1 MSLNYKEIIK
11 NLDDKAVISL
21 MVSLGASTYVEEES
35 FIRFPTICH
44 NADSRDASLKL
55 YYYRNTH
62 MFVCYTEDG
71 NMSIFKMLKTYYE
84 TRGIAYDWYQDVL
97 NVVIN
102 CAPSQ
107 TVEGFT
113 ARPYESI
120 KDRYIQRKDRKE
132 LIIYPDK
139 ILDVFIKKYPLEW
152 ERDGITREAMD
163 KYNIRFSI
171 SQNKIIIPHYN
182 VFGQL
187 VGIRGRALNQWE
199 IENIGKYMP
208 VQIEQKWYSHPLS
221 LNLYALNKNYTNIK
235 KYQIAYV
242 FESEKACLQCEAFNF
257 PNCSVAVCG
266 SQFNKFQLDLLVRY
280 CHPQEIVICFDKEEK
295 PGEDKYFKKLYDMCK
310 KYTNYAKM
318 SFCYDREGLLELKQ
332 SPSDCGEETFK
343 KLLNRRVTVN

>member
-1 MSLNYKEIIK
+1 MGLDYKTIIN
-11 NLDDKAVISL
+11 NLQDANVFQLLTELGGEPIDK
-21 MVSLGASTYVEEES
+21 GA
-35 FIRFPTICH
+35 FILSKTICH
-44 NADSRDASLKL
+44 NHDTSEASYKL
-55 YYYRNTH
+55 YYYKNTH
-62 MFVCYTEDG
+62 MFMCYSECAA
-71 NMSIFKMLKTYYE
+71 MSIFKMLKNYYE
-84 TRGIAYDWYQDVL
+84 ARNITYDWYQDIL
-97 NVVIN
+97 NVIIS

-113 ARPYESI
+113 TKPYESI
-120 KDRYIQRKDRKE
+120 KDRYVQRKDRKE
-132 LIIYPDK
+132 LIVYPDK

-152 ERDGITREAMD
+152 ERDGITRAAMD

-187 VGIRGRALNQWE
+187 VGIRGRALNEWE

-221 LNLYALNKNYTNIK
+221 LNLYGLNKNYTNIK

-242 FESEKACLQCEAFNF
+242 FESEKACLQCEAFSF

-295 PGEDKYFKKLYDMCK
+295 SGEDKYFKKLYDMCK
-310 KYTNYAKM
+310 KYTNYARM
-318 SFCYDREGLLELKQ
+318 SFCYDRQGLSKMKD
-332 SPSDCGEETFK
+332 SPSDNGQIIFEQ
-343 KLLNRRVTVN
+343 LLKGRVRVK

>member
-1 MSLNYKEIIK
+1 MIDYKTIIS
-11 NLDDKAVISL
+11 NLQDTNVFQLLTELGGEPIDK
-21 MVSLGASTYVEEES
+21 GA
-35 FIRFPTICH
+35 FILSKTICH
-44 NADSRDASLKL
+44 NHDTSGASYKL
-55 YYYRNTH
+55 YYYKNSH
-62 MFVCYTEDG
+62 MFMCYSECAA
-71 NMSIFKMLKTYYE
+71 MSIFKMLKTYYE

-113 ARPYESI
+113 AKPYESI

-221 LNLYALNKNYTNIK
+221 LNLYGLNKNYANIK

-280 CHPQEIVICFDKEEK
+280 CHPQEIIICFDKEEK

-310 KYTNYAKM
+310 KYTNYANM
-318 SFCYDREGLLELKQ
+318 SFIYDRQGLSKMKD
-332 SPSDCGEETFK
+332 SPSDNGQIIFEQ
-343 KLLNRRVTVN
+343 LLKGRVRVK

>member
-1 MSLNYKEIIK
+1 MAIDYKTIIN
-11 NLDDKAVISL
+11 NLQDANVFQLLTELGGEPIDK
-21 MVSLGASTYVEEES
+21 GA
-35 FIRFPTICH
+35 FILSKTICH
-44 NADSRDASLKL
+44 NHDTSEASYKL
-55 YYYRNTH
+55 YYYKNTH
-62 MFVCYTEDG
+62 IFMCYSECAT
-71 NMSIFKMLKTYYE
+71 MSIFKMLKNYYE
-84 TRGIAYDWYQDVL
+84 ARNITYDWYQDIL
-97 NVVIN
+97 NVIIS

-113 ARPYESI
+113 AKPYESI
-120 KDRYIQRKDRKE
+120 KDRYVQRKDRKE
-132 LIIYPDK
+132 LIVYPDK

-318 SFCYDREGLLELKQ
+318 SFIYDRQGLSKMKD
-332 SPSDCGEETFK
+332 SPSDNGQIIFEQ
-343 KLLNRRVTVN
+343 LLKGRVRVK

>member
-1 MSLNYKEIIK
+1 MGLDYKTIIN
-11 NLDDKAVISL
+11 NLQDANVFQLLTELGGEPIDK
-21 MVSLGASTYVEEES
+21 GA
-35 FIRFPTICH
+35 FILSKTICH
-44 NADSRDASLKL
+44 NHDTSEASYKL
-55 YYYRNTH
+55 YYYKNSH
-62 MFVCYTEDG
+62 MFMCYSECAA
-71 NMSIFKMLKTYYE
+71 MSIFKMLKNYYE
-84 TRGIAYDWYQDVL
+84 ARNITYDWYQDIL
-97 NVVIN
+97 NVIIS

-113 ARPYESI
+113 AKPYESI
-120 KDRYIQRKDRKE
+120 KDRYVQRKDRKE
-132 LIIYPDK
+132 LIVYPDK

-152 ERDGITREAMD
+152 ERDGITRAAMD

-187 VGIRGRALNQWE
+187 VGIRGRALNEWE

-221 LNLYALNKNYTNIK
+221 LNLYGLNKNYTNIK

-242 FESEKACLQCEAFNF
+242 FESEKACLQCEAFSF

-266 SQFNKFQLDLLVRY
+266 SQFNKFQLDLLVLY

-318 SFCYDREGLLELKQ
+318 SFCYDRDSLLELKQ
-332 SPSDCGEETFK
+332 SPSDCGEETLK
-343 KLLNRRVTVN
+343 KLLSRRVTVN

>member
-1 MSLNYKEIIK
+1 MTIDYKTIIN
-11 NLDDKAVISL
+11 NLQDANVFQLLTELGGEPIDK
-21 MVSLGASTYVEEES
+21 GA
-35 FIRFPTICH
+35 FILSKTICH
-44 NADSRDASLKL
+44 NHDTSEASYKL
-55 YYYRNTH
+55 YYYKNSH
-62 MFVCYTEDG
+62 MFMCYSECAA
-71 NMSIFKMLKTYYE
+71 MSIFKMLKNYYE
-84 TRGIAYDWYQDVL
+84 ARNITYDWYQDIL
-97 NVVIN
+97 NVIIS

-107 TVEGFT
+107 TIEGFT
-113 ARPYESI
+113 AKPYESI
-120 KDRYIQRKDRKE
+120 KNKYVQRKDRKE
-132 LIIYPDK
+132 LIVYPDK

-152 ERDGITREAMD
+152 ERDGITRAAMD

-187 VGIRGRALNQWE
+187 VGIRGRALNEWE

-221 LNLYALNKNYTNIK
+221 LNLYGLNKNYTNINK
-235 KYQIAYV
+235 FQIAYV
-242 FESEKACLQCEAFNF
+242 FESEKACLQCEAFSF

-310 KYTNYAKM
+310 KYTNYARM
-318 SFCYDREGLLELKQ
+318 SFCYDRQGLSKMKD
-332 SPSDCGEETFK
+332 SPSDNGQIIFEQ
-343 KLLNRRVTVN
+343 LLKGRVRVK

>member
-1 MSLNYKEIIK
+1 MISYENIIK
-11 NLDDKAVISL
+11 NLDNKRVIDL
-21 MVSLGASTYVEEES
+21 VKQLGAETVIEKEGF
-35 FIRFPTICH
+35 FITNTICH
-44 NADSRDASLKL
+44 NTENGSMKL
-55 YYYRNTH
+55 YYYYDTH
-62 MFVCYTEDG
+62 IFYCYSECQA
-71 NMSIFKMLKTYYE
+71 MSIFKMLKTYYE
-84 TRGIAYDWYQDVL
+84 TRGIAYDWYQDIL
-97 NVVIN
+97 NVIIS
-102 CAPSQ
+102 CSPSQ
-107 TVEGFT
+107 TIEGLLPKT
-113 ARPYESI
+113 YESI
-120 KDRYIQRKDRKE
+120 KDRYVQRKNRKE
-132 LIIYPDK
+132 LVIYPDK

-182 VFGQL
+182 MFGQL

-221 LNLYALNKNYTNIK
+221 LNLYGLNINYTNIK
-235 KYQIAYV
+235 KFQIVYI
-242 FESEKACLQCEAFNF
+242 FESEKACLQCEDFKF

-295 PGEDKYFKKLYDMCK
+295 PGEDKYFNKLYNMCK
-310 KYTNYAKM
+310 KYINYARI

-332 SPSDCGEETFK
+332 SPSDCGEDIFK
-343 KLLNRRVTVN
+343 KLLSRRIIVE

>member
-1 MSLNYKEIIK
+1 MAIDYKTIIS
-11 NLDDKAVISL
+11 NLQDTNVFQLLTELGGEPIDK
-21 MVSLGASTYVEEES
+21 GA
-35 FIRFPTICH
+35 FILSKTICH
-44 NADSRDASLKL
+44 NHDTSGASYKL
-55 YYYRNTH
+55 YYYKNSH
-62 MFVCYTEDG
+62 MFMCYSECAA
-71 NMSIFKMLKTYYE
+71 MSIFKMLKNYYE
-84 TRGIAYDWYQDVL
+84 ARNITYDWYQDIL
-97 NVVIN
+97 NVIIS

-113 ARPYESI
+113 AKPYESI
-120 KDRYIQRKDRKE
+120 KDRYVQRKDRKE
-132 LIIYPDK
+132 LIVYPDK

-152 ERDGITREAMD
+152 ERDGITRAAMD

-221 LNLYALNKNYTNIK
+221 LNLYGLNKNYTNINK
-235 KYQIAYV
+235 FQIAYI
-242 FESEKACLQCEAFNF
+242 FESEKACLQCEAFSF

-295 PGEDKYFKKLYDMCK
+295 SGEDKYFKKLYDMCK
-310 KYTNYAKM
+310 KYTNYARM

-332 SPSDCGEETFK
+332 SPSDRGEEIFK

>member
-1 MSLNYKEIIK
+1 MGLDYKTIIN
-11 NLDDKAVISL
+11 NLQDANVFQLLTELGGEPIDK
-21 MVSLGASTYVEEES
+21 GA
-35 FIRFPTICH
+35 FILSKTICH
-44 NADSRDASLKL
+44 NHDTSEASYKL
-55 YYYRNTH
+55 YYYKNTH
-62 MFVCYTEDG
+62 IFMCYSECAT
-71 NMSIFKMLKTYYE
+71 MSIFKMLKNYYE
-84 TRGIAYDWYQDVL
+84 ARNITYDWYQDIL
-97 NVVIN
+97 NVIIS

-113 ARPYESI
+113 AKPYESI
-120 KDRYIQRKDRKE
+120 KDRYVQRKDRKE
-132 LIIYPDK
+132 LIVYPDK

-152 ERDGITREAMD
+152 ERDGITRAAMD

-187 VGIRGRALNQWE
+187 VGIRGRALNEWE

-221 LNLYALNKNYTNIK
+221 LNLYGLNKNYTNIK

-242 FESEKACLQCEAFNF
+242 FESEKACLQCEAFSF

-295 PGEDKYFKKLYDMCK
+295 SGEDKYFKKLYDMCK
-310 KYTNYAKM
+310 KYTNYARM
-318 SFCYDREGLLELKQ
+318 SFCYDRQGLSKMKD
-332 SPSDCGEETFK
+332 SPSDNGQIIFEQ
-343 KLLNRRVTVN
+343 LLKGRVRVK

>member
-1 MSLNYKEIIK
+1 MAIDYKTIID
-11 NLDDKAVISL
+11 NLQDANVFQLLTELGGEPIDK
-21 MVSLGASTYVEEES
+21 GT
-35 FIRFPTICH
+35 FILSKTICH
-44 NADSRDASLKL
+44 NRDTSEASHKL
-55 YYYRNTH
+55 YYYKNTH
-62 MFVCYTEDG
+62 IFMCYSECAA
-71 NMSIFKMLKTYYE
+71 MSIFKMLKNYYE
-84 TRGIAYDWYQDVL
+84 ARNITYDWYQDIL
-97 NVVIN
+97 NVIIG

-113 ARPYESI
+113 AKPYESI
-120 KDRYIQRKDRKE
+120 KDRYAQRKDRKE
-132 LIIYPDK
+132 LIVYPDK

-152 ERDGITREAMD
+152 ERDSITRAAMD

-187 VGIRGRALNQWE
+187 VGIRGRALNEWE

-221 LNLYALNKNYTNIK
+221 LNLYGLNKNYTNIK

-242 FESEKACLQCEAFNF
+242 FESEKACLQCEAFSF

-318 SFCYDREGLLELKQ
+318 SFCYDRDSLLELKQ
-332 SPSDCGEETFK
+332 SPSDCGEETLK
-343 KLLNRRVTVN
+343 KLLSRRVTVN